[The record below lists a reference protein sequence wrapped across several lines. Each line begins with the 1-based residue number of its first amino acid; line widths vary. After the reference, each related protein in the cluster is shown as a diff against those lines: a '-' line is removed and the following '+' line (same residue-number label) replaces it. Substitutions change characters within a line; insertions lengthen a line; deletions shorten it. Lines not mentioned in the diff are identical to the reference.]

1 VSAPNPG
8 RSIFLGIMGAPYE
21 SELTTTLL
29 RLVGEALR
37 QGHRVLVYACG
48 GATALTLRGLGES
61 KPRSLHPPDVAAGQR
76 DYPTTARLVGS
87 LLTAGNGRLRWYV
100 CSPCLE
106 ERGALD
112 QMEGVIV
119 HTPFRLVQC
128 MARADVALFMGV
140 K

>member
-1 VSAPNPG
+1 
-8 RSIFLGIMGAPYE
+8 MGAPYE

-48 GATALTLRGLGES
+48 GATGLTLQSLGEN
-61 KPRSLHPPDVAAGQR
+61 KPSSLHPSRVVPDQS
-76 DYPTTARLVGS
+76 DYPTTARLVRS
-87 LLTAGNGRLRWYV
+87 LLTSGDGRLRWYV
-100 CSPCLE
+100 CAPCLE

-112 QMEGVIV
+112 QMDGVFI

-128 MARADVALFMGV
+128 LARADVALVMGV